1 MRGLTKTIDLRLL
14 APSIARAHHAE
25 SVLAYSIA
33 HLICCEESIESG
45 NQVVLRFVP
54 QPDDGHEEGFGNLM
68 GGIGVFG
75 GAGPLSSGVTL
86 MLVGTA
92 VGGVLI
98 AWGRGLKSVIS
109 APRSGLAPVF
119 ATMVAAIFVATIVNG
134 VALYFMGQAKLGSM
148 VRYKP

>member
-1 MRGLTKTIDLRLL
+1 
-14 APSIARAHHAE
+14 
-25 SVLAYSIA
+25 
-33 HLICCEESIESG
+33 
-45 NQVVLRFVP
+45 
-54 QPDDGHEEGFGNLM
+54 
-68 GGIGVFG
+68 
-75 GAGPLSSGVTL
+75 